1 MQTCSSGIEAYVTG
15 NRFFQQLA
23 TGGSI
28 GALLYKTPLFE
39 DVKNVCQSFALRQ
52 FTKTLRPRATSHS
65 ASPSLR
71 CAVIHSHLS

>member
-28 GALLYKTPLFE
+28 GALLYKTPLFKNI
-39 DVKNVCQSFALRQ
+39 KNVLQAQILHL
-52 FTKTLRPRATSHS
+52 FTRHRELQAG
-65 ASPSLR
+65 
-71 CAVIHSHLS
+71 CEI